1 MPPSTSQLDHTFEEH
16 FQQLAI
22 ALTPPTTT
30 TESEAQQHQQA
41 EAEATEAAN
50 LTRQR
55 VFQCHGFPT
64 EPSDEPLTM
73 NEQRTSETSMPLMT
87 CCPMI
92 KPDDIGTYDGNT
104 KNLEFF
110 LGCVKSLIES
120 QQDLTWESVIIKTF
134 LLCLR
139 ETASCWYKV
148 LGSHQCTE
156 LNTGWTIWET
166 SLCNVFQ
173 PDVSEIRCL
182 AGECKWEWTKESIA
196 SYFYTKLSLLHAA
209 FPTHQETDLL
219 NEIQYSL
226 PASLQLDVQTH
237 LLAKPNMDDLL
248 TKLHILKGP
257 WKATLC
263 SGGYYNFHN
272 DLLPQPLTLSLMF
285 STPTIPTSNIMT
297 SSCDEASV
305 PCLDSQ
311 ASTKFGLATNYSL
324 ANISYVTK
332 DGQSLQILC
341 TDVESVYAPD
351 DYISSSNILEAMT
364 ISQDSATNASM
375 HESEKLE
382 QPKSNVQHTS
392 IKESIHHDSATLG
405 LTDIVFLL
413 NPEIC
418 SKSIPLLQC
427 RKNPL
432 SATIDLPPAH
442 ATGLGWAF
450 TSHIPTMAFVSLGS
464 LDLHLSLIDTGV
476 TLSIINK
483 KLAQDLHLLP
493 LQGPSIQVNGV
504 RHDHLLGFAMLA
516 FSIQGR
522 RQNDP
527 VLLRSSADFHML
539 SNFSPGILL
548 GLDVIHST
556 SMVIDICSGRVQ
568 VQDASS
574 PIYNTRGKTMSAK
587 NDVQYTVDSS
597 LWTSSNDTGPL
608 AVPSAILNH
617 NNTGLWVTNF
627 GPTSIDIQS
636 DTRLAEATPL
646 APDDIAVLAGSFCLN
661 KATANPIKVVK
672 KDSFVSDAVSTDEAA
687 LKPFKNSTNL
697 SPSYPSVKTNETQ
710 PVAEP
715 QLNIIN
721 PQQC

>member
-22 ALTPPTTT
+22 ALTPPITT

-55 VFQCHGFPT
+55 VFQCHG
-64 EPSDEPLTM
+64 
-73 NEQRTSETSMPLMT
+73 
-87 CCPMI
+87 
-92 KPDDIGTYDGNT
+92 
-104 KNLEFF
+104 
-110 LGCVKSLIES
+110 
-120 QQDLTWESVIIKTF
+120 
-134 LLCLR
+134 
-139 ETASCWYKV
+139 
-148 LGSHQCTE
+148 
-156 LNTGWTIWET
+156 
-166 SLCNVFQ
+166 
-173 PDVSEIRCL
+173 
-182 AGECKWEWTKESIA
+182 
-196 SYFYTKLSLLHAA
+196 
-209 FPTHQETDLL
+209 
-219 NEIQYSL
+219 
-226 PASLQLDVQTH
+226 
-237 LLAKPNMDDLL
+237 
-248 TKLHILKGP
+248 
-257 WKATLC
+257 
-263 SGGYYNFHN
+263 
-272 DLLPQPLTLSLMF
+272 
-285 STPTIPTSNIMT
+285 
-297 SSCDEASV
+297 
-305 PCLDSQ
+305 Q
-311 ASTKFGLATNYSL
+311 ASTKFGLATNYSP

-375 HESEKLE
+375 HESEKSAQSLFHF
-382 QPKSNVQHTS
+382 SNV
-392 IKESIHHDSATLG
+392 E
-405 LTDIVFLL
+405 
-413 NPEIC
+413 
-418 SKSIPLLQC
+418 
-427 RKNPL
+427 RNPL

-608 AVPSAILNH
+608 AVPSAILDH

-661 KATANPIKVVK
+661 KATANPIKVVE